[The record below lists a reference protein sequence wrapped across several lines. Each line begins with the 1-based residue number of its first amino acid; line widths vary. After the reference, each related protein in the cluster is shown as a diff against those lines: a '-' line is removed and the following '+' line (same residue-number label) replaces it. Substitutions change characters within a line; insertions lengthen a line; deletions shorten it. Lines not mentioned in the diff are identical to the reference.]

1 MAVAQNQ
8 HIERREHFRIN
19 DDLFIRY
26 KTIDEETASHLG
38 EKLAYQNTY
47 DDNQDQVQLRSLQTA
62 FTLLTDQINHTDR
75 DVARALRLLNEKI
88 NILGRTLLQSDNH
101 NNRKKVEVNL
111 SGGGLGF
118 LSEQEFEAK
127 APLEIHLE
135 LPSSGVIIQAIAK
148 VISCVKSY
156 PENNDAPYYLRL
168 AFTQMNEH
176 DRDLLIK
183 HILFRQAEELRAN
196 NSQLAAY
203 S

>member
-19 DDLFIRY
+19 DTLFIQY
-26 KTIDEETASHLG
+26 KAIDETTAKSLG
-38 EKLAYQNTY
+38 QKIVHHNASEENH
-47 DDNQDQVQLRSLQTA
+47 DQIQLRSLQTA

-75 DVARALRLLNEKI
+75 EVARALRLLNEKI
-88 NILGRTLLQSDNH
+88 NILSRALIQPEDH
-101 NNRKKVEVNL
+101 QNRKNVEVNL

-135 LPSSGVIIQAIAK
+135 LPSSGVIIQSIAK

-156 PENNDAPYYLRL
+156 PENEHTPFYLRL
-168 AFTQMNEH
+168 AFTQMNEQ

-196 NSQLAAY
+196 NNKLITR
-203 S
+203 